1 MFNSTHKP
9 LLHIYS
15 ASAGSGKTYTL
26 TQQFLKL
33 ALLNPV
39 EKPFRILAI
48 TFTNKAT
55 TEMRSRIINA
65 LIQLSKNQDSPY
77 VDYLT
82 KELQISEEE
91 LRLRAQIAL
100 TEILHNY
107 HKFGI
112 STIDKFFQKIL
123 RSFAREIKRVG
134 FETEIIQ
141 DDAID
146 FMVQGLLDDL
156 TQNYNLKNWI
166 LSFAKERIQ
175 DKATSWNFK
184 GELQAHASKLFSE
197 KFKELSLKFPEPI
210 PLEAFMELKDGLK
223 NLIVSIEAEFNKI
236 ILEARKNFVDFD
248 IENFPQKS
256 RNIITSKL
264 LKEQEFHIST
274 LYFKKL
280 EEDTQNFID
289 KYGHNFKGDNEFY
302 MQKFQTEFID
312 KALKFCEKHS
322 TNYNTAVTILSNL
335 YTLAISTDLL
345 KHLENYRNEHNILLL
360 SDSTDFIALMTQDS
374 DTPFIYEKIGNKYEH
389 YLLDEFQDTSSLQWN
404 NLAPLLR
411 NSLEQGFENLI
422 VGDAKQAIYRF
433 RNGDKSLLQ
442 YKVKEQFGDYAE
454 TLYLDTNY
462 RSLKN
467 IILFNNTIS
476 LIAAKTL
483 SAEIHADKEAS
494 DWMKTEID
502 RSVELFQNSAQ
513 KFTSKEGGYVEL
525 DFHVTTH
532 GEEVEDD
539 ALTPE
544 EINFQKAIDYIQD
557 ALLRGYRQSDICILS
572 RKKDQLQKFAHFIA
586 IRNESGE
593 HPKIETVS
601 SETGLL
607 TRSAAVRCII
617 ACFKYVNNPKDLISL
632 IEVIT
637 AWYELRG
644 IPFQAHILQEKNAE
658 QLLLELLPADFNIK
672 EILHKSLLD
681 AYHYLIHCLQLN
693 IYPNHAGYLHGLE
706 DRIIQFIQKYKTGLS
721 DFINVWNENADKY
734 MLSASDDTNGV
745 KLMTIHKSKG
755 LEFPVVIYLAK
766 DTNVVSSHREKIWVS
781 TDEGMSSKMGILHV
795 PANKNLIETEFRS
808 AYEEEYI
815 ENINDGLNAFYV
827 AITRAE
833 RELYMLSEIKLTKE
847 MTVSSKNAVDK
858 FLYQTLFLDKVN
870 HYPTSEFFINP
881 ANYIDGDKLI
891 MGEKTYF
898 TPKEKTKSNVQLSNF
913 YQSNPHRNIK
923 IKPARVL
930 TEKKEI
936 RIGMLAHE
944 LLALVKNQKD
954 IDNFIE
960 EWYINGEII
969 SEEKE
974 DLKNLLG
981 QLFGNIL
988 VASWFNT
995 EAEVLTETP
1004 LISQNGAIKIPDRI
1018 LIHKDHNEIIDF
1030 KTGKPMAEHETQIS
1044 EYAQL
1049 ISELTGNPSKA
1060 YILYLSDF
1068 SIQEVNHGK

>member
-1 MFNSTHKP
+1 MFNSAQKP

-55 TEMRSRIINA
+55 TEMRSRIITA

-77 VDYLT
+77 IDYLT

-91 LRLRAQIAL
+91 LRKRAQIAL
-100 TEILHNY
+100 SEILHNY

-146 FMVQGLLDDL
+146 FMVKGLLDDL
-156 TQNYNLKNWI
+156 TQNKNLKNWI

-175 DKATSWNFK
+175 DNATSWNFK

-223 NLIVSIEAEFNKI
+223 NLIDQIEAEFNQL
-236 ILEARKNFVDFD
+236 ILDARKYFVDFD
-248 IENFPQKS
+248 YENFPQKS

-264 LKEQEFHIST
+264 LKEQEHPISA
-274 LYFKKL
+274 LYFKQLK
-280 EEDTQNFID
+280 EDTQKFID
-289 KYGHNFKGDNEFY
+289 KHGHNFKGDNEFY
-302 MQKFQTEFID
+302 IQQFQTEFVQ
-312 KALKFCEKHS
+312 KALDYCLKNAN
-322 TNYNTAVTILSNL
+322 TYNTAVTILSNL

-345 KHLENYRNEHNILLL
+345 KHLENYRNENNILLL

-411 NSLEQGFENLI
+411 NSLEQGYENLI

-442 YKVKEQFGDYAE
+442 YKVKQQFGDYAE
-454 TLYLDTNY
+454 SLYLDTNY

-467 IILFNNTIS
+467 VILFNNTIS
-476 LIAAKTL
+476 LFAAKTL
-483 SAEIHADKEAS
+483 AAEIHADTES
-494 DWMKTEID
+494 SEWVKTEID
-502 RSVELFQNSAQ
+502 RTVELFQNSAQ
-513 KFTSKEGGYVEL
+513 KYTTKEGGYVEL
-525 DFHVTTH
+525 DFLVTAYGDETNDDTQSA
-532 GEEVEDD
+532 EE
-539 ALTPE
+539 L
-544 EINFQKAIDYIQD
+544 NFQKAIEYIQD
-557 ALLRGYRQSDICILS
+557 ALNRGYRQSDICILS
-572 RKKDQLQKFAHFIA
+572 RKKDQLQKFAHFVTVQ
-586 IRNESGE
+586 NEKNE
-593 HPKIETVS
+593 LVKIETVS

-637 AWYELRG
+637 TWYELRK
-644 IPFQAHILQEKNAE
+644 IPFQANILQEKNAE
-658 QLLLELLPADFNIK
+658 KLLIELLPANFDLN

-681 AYHYLIHCLQLN
+681 AYHYIIHCLQLN
-693 IYPNHAGYLHGLE
+693 IYSAHAAYLLGLE

-721 DFINVWNENADKY
+721 DFIHVWNENADKY

-755 LEFPVVIYLAK
+755 LEFPIVIYLAK
-766 DTNVVSSHREKIWVS
+766 DTNVASSHREKIWVS
-781 TDEGMSSKMGILHV
+781 TNEGLSSKMGILHV
-795 PANKNLIETEFRS
+795 PANKGLLETEFKS

-833 RELYMLSEIKLTKE
+833 RELYMLSEIKLTKD
-847 MTVSSKNAVDK
+847 MAVSSKNAVDK
-858 FLYQTLFLDKVN
+858 YLYQSLFLDKAN
-870 HYPTSEFFINP
+870 LYPTSDLFINL

-891 MGEKTYF
+891 IGEKEKY
-898 TPKEKTKSNVQLSNF
+898 TPKSSTQNSVQLANF
-913 YQSNPHRNIK
+913 YQNNPHRNIK

-944 LLALVKNQKD
+944 LLALVKSQKD
-954 IDNFIE
+954 IDNIMN
-960 EWYINGEII
+960 EWLLNGDITL
-969 SEEKE
+969 EEKA
-974 DLKNLLG
+974 DLHKLLG
-981 QLFGNIL
+981 QLFGNLL

-995 EAEVLTETP
+995 DSKVLTETP
-1004 LISQNGAIKIPDRI
+1004 LISQNGVIKIPDRI
-1018 LIHKDHNEIIDF
+1018 LIHTDFNEIIDF
-1030 KTGKPMAEHETQIS
+1030 KTGKAMTEHETQIS

-1068 SIQEVNHGK
+1068 TIKEVQNGK